1 MKTIAWI
8 NNVNNI
14 VVDVVQYG
22 EGISV
27 SESSTSFPIEVTES
41 DIPVIGSRYDAETGA
56 FYPPTQP

>member
-27 SESSTSFPIEVTES
+27 SESPTSYPIEVTES
-41 DIPVIGSRYDAETGA
+41 EIPVIGSRYDLESGTFIAQA
-56 FYPPTQP
+56 I